1 MSVYSIVDTTTNHKS
16 LNPKRLNQIRGTIS
30 NPIDTPP
37 TGIPTFSTQEDF
49 SRLEKGNSY
58 LCLIPVKLL
67 YSDDS
72 YNRID
77 DLNVT
82 KAIQSLEKANGFSYN
97 HANSLVGFLR
107 PDGVI
112 VLTQGNHRAC
122 MKFLTAGQDGLVLV
136 SLRVHSETD
145 IIKCQQIEAEDF
157 NTDGTCR
164 YNMTQYHRFKG
175 GYGAG
180 KKEYIDLYNLVK
192 QYGIS
197 IAGTN
202 KGDYIATKSFESY
215 TYLQKALK
223 LDKSD
228 DKRYVH
234 ACLSIIPKYLQEH
247 DIKGYVFIGMVLFL
261 QGFNRRLELIKKVN
275 KLIYSHD
282 DFVKYIFTERRKNNG
297 KGKLTTQDDITGSS
311 GDIKNEIYFGTRFVA
326 LFNEYALDRELTIKC
341 KDLQGDLAIPERSK
355 DWREFTENLS
365 STIKKI
371 ISVDSL

>member
-1 MSVYSIVDTTTNHKS
+1 MTVHSIVETTLCHKS
-16 LNPKRLNQIRGTIS
+16 LTSKRLNQIRGTMAD
-30 NPIDTPP
+30 PIDTAP
-37 TGIPTFSTQEDF
+37 TGIPTFNTQEDF
-49 SRLEKGNSY
+49 GRLVKGNSY
-58 LCLIPVKLL
+58 MCMIPVKLL

-77 DLNVT
+77 ELNVG
-82 KAIQSLEKANGFSYN
+82 KAIQSLEKSNGFSYN

-107 PDGVI
+107 PDGTV

-122 MKFLTAGQDGLVLV
+122 MKFLTAGEDGLVLV
-136 SLRVHSETD
+136 SLRVHSELD
-145 IIKCQQIEAEDF
+145 ISKCQQIEAEDF

-175 GYGAG
+175 GFGAG
-180 KKEYIDLYNLVK
+180 QKEYVDLYNLVK
-192 QYGIS
+192 EYGIS

-202 KGDYIATKSFESY
+202 KGDYVSTKTFESY
-215 TYLQKALK
+215 TYLQKSLK

-228 DKRYVH
+228 DKRYVRE
-234 ACLSIIPKYLQEH
+234 CLAIIPKHLQEH
-247 DIKGYVFIGMVLFL
+247 DIKGYMFVGMVLFL
-261 QGFNRRLELIKKVN
+261 QGFNRRLELIKKAN
-275 KLIYSHD
+275 RLNYSFD

-326 LFNEYALDRELTIKC
+326 LFNEYALDRDLTIKS
-341 KDLQGDLAIPERSK
+341 KELQGDLAIPERSK